1 MRERRRATSAGTR
14 ATLRGSGREAILSI
28 DVGGTT
34 MAAGL
39 VTPQGEMLAHAQA
52 LTHAE
57 GPGSALVTLFE
68 LADGLV
74 AAAKGQGITL
84 LGLGAGVP
92 GVVDAERG
100 IVGEDIKNVPEL
112 AGCPLGERLATRYG
126 LRVWVDNDVNLL
138 ALGQWRFGAG
148 KGARSLVL
156 LALGTGVGGGIIL
169 DGHLV
174 RGAGG
179 YGGELG
185 CIPVNFDTPKVS
197 SFGRGWLDSY
207 VSGREIAETARQR
220 FPALGEEIG
229 APAVFQAARDGHAG
243 AQALVE
249 EVCQALGAG
258 LAVIVNALNPEVV
271 LVTGGVAES
280 LIPMESAIL
289 KWVSEYAFRRALVTT
304 RIAFLSLDK
313 RATVVGGAALYL
325 YETARAKGE
334 T

>member
-1 MRERRRATSAGTR
+1 
-14 ATLRGSGREAILSI
+14 
-28 DVGGTT
+28 
-34 MAAGL
+34 
-39 VTPQGEMLAHAQA
+39 MLAHTQA
-52 LTHAE
+52 ATHSP
-57 GPGSALVTLFE
+57 GPGTALATVFE

-74 AAAKGQGITL
+74 AAAKAQGILL
-84 LGLGAGVP
+84 LGLGVGVP

-100 IVGEDIKNVPEL
+100 VVREDIKNVPEL
-112 AGCPLGERLATRYG
+112 AGCPLAERLASRYG
-126 LRVWVDNDVNLL
+126 VRVLVDNDVNLL

-185 CIPVNFDTPKVS
+185 CIPINFDTSKVS
-197 SFGRGWLDSY
+197 TFGRGWLDSY
-207 VSGREIAETARQR
+207 VSGREIADTARQR
-220 FPALGEEIG
+220 FPDLGEDVS
-229 APAVFQAARDGHAG
+229 AAAVFQAARDGHAG
-243 AQALVE
+243 ARALVE

-258 LAVIVNALNPEVV
+258 LAIIVNALNPELV

-280 LIPMESAIL
+280 LIPLEGAIL
-289 KWVSEYAFRRALVTT
+289 RWVSEYAFKRALVAT
-304 RIAFLSLDK
+304 RVAFVSLDK

-325 YETARAKGE
+325 YETARAQVKGDRA
-334 T
+334 

>member
-1 MRERRRATSAGTR
+1 MM
-14 ATLRGSGREAILSI
+14 REAILSI

-34 MAAGL
+34 TAAGL
-39 VTPQGEMLAHAQA
+39 VTAQGEMLAHVQGA
-52 LTHAE
+52 THAD
-57 GPGSALVTLFE
+57 GPGTALVTLFE

-74 AAAKGQGITL
+74 ATAKAQGISL
-84 LGLGAGVP
+84 LALAIGVP

-100 IVGEDIKNVPEL
+100 VVGADIKNVPEL
-112 AGCPLGERLATRYG
+112 AGCPLAERLRTRYG

-138 ALGQWRFGAG
+138 ALGQWRFGAA

-174 RGAGG
+174 RGTGG

-185 CIPVNFDTPKVS
+185 CVPVNFDAPKVS

-207 VSGREIAETARQR
+207 VSGREIAEKARQR
-220 FPALGEEIG
+220 FLDLGEDVS
-229 APAVFQAARDGHAG
+229 AATVFQAARDGHAG
-243 AQALVE
+243 ARALVE

-258 LAVIVNALNPEVV
+258 LAIIVNALNPEVL

-280 LIPMESAIL
+280 LIPMEGAIL
-289 KWVSEYAFRRALVTT
+289 QWVAEYAFQRALATT
-304 RIAFLSLDK
+304 RIAFVSLDK
-313 RATVVGGAALYL
+313 RATALGGAALYQ
-325 YETARAKGE
+325 YETARARGAGV
-334 T
+334 